1 MCLCL
6 QVGLTEASVLRE
18 YHPDAQDLISVDNNL
33 EKLLLDL
40 RDPHKRFPR
49 QVYLSLMWMPSVDV
63 MRG

>member
-49 QVYLSLMWMPSVDV
+49 QVTCPSCACHLWM
-63 MRG
+63 

>member
-1 MCLCL
+1 M
-6 QVGLTEASVLRE
+6 LRE

-49 QVYLSLMWMPSVDV
+49 QVTCPICACHLYI
-63 MRG
+63 